1 MQALDCIPRFSQEFM
16 ENQPRRH
23 EIDVCEPKLECKP
36 SASPVQAKVEQLQAD
51 LLNAQSFLCE
61 QDVTNRMLQASPLL
75 LITFEVQC

>member
-1 MQALDCIPRFSQEFM
+1 M
-16 ENQPRRH
+16 
-23 EIDVCEPKLECKP
+23 KLMFVNLSW

-61 QDVTNRMLQASPLL
+61 QDVTNRMLQASLLL